1 MARITDALLNPD
13 DWRKRC
19 RPGYVPPEL
28 DIPPE
33 DPYASHLYLA
43 YMFYGCPFFCASI
56 GDTMGNAIRCKAMRY
71 HDRTADH
78 AEHVLTRQ
86 LHLRVKLL
94 IGVKR

>member
-1 MARITDALLNPD
+1 MSRLTDSILNRD
-13 DWRKRC
+13 DIVFSN
-19 RPGYVPPEL
+19 RPGYVPLEL

-43 YMFYGCPFFCASI
+43 YKFYGCPFYCASI